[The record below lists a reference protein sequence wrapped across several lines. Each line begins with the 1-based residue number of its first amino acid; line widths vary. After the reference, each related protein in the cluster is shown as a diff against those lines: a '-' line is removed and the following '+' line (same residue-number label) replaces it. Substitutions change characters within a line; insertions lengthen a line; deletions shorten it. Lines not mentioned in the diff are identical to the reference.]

1 MIRKIDGVI
10 RKIIIQKYIFREIID
25 YKKIVNDLP
34 HSNPFIKEM
43 VIKMRQLIN
52 HIKCC
57 RWYSNI
63 PCPIGQPHNMRALQ
77 IRIPSKPFL
86 QPSMIDRI
94 IHGTRKEMQL
104 HRHTIQ
110 GSL

>member
-43 VIKMRQLIN
+43 MIKMRQLIN
-52 HIKCC
+52 HIDTV
-57 RWYSNI
+57 SLANI
-63 PCPIGQPHNMRALQ
+63 KSSDGRELSHH
-77 IRIPSKPFL
+77 PSPF
-86 QPSMIDRI
+86 
-94 IHGTRKEMQL
+94 
-104 HRHTIQ
+104 
-110 GSL
+110 